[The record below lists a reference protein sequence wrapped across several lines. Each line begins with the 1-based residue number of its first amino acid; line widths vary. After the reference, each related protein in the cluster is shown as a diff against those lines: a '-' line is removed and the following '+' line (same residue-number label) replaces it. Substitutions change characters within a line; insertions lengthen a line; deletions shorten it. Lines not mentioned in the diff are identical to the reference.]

1 MKVNYNPGLLFQGR
15 LTCKG
20 KMAAMRKKHINKPF
34 SAEESRKLLGTS
46 DISGEYDSEPTMTR
60 MFNVDTNKIVGIDM
74 ASIHFVSD
82 DNKIFG
88 ALSYQPKNAT
98 EVEKKLNYIVAL
110 NAYNTAHQNDIETEI
125 VF

>member
-1 MKVNYNPGLLFQGR
+1 MKVNFNPNLLFQGR
-15 LTCKG
+15 ITCKG
-20 KMAAMRKKHINKPF
+20 SMCAMRKKHINSPF
-34 SAEESRKLLGTS
+34 SVEESKKLLGTS
-46 DISGEYDSEPTMTR
+46 DFPGEYDSEPTMKR
-60 MFNVDTNKIVGIDM
+60 LFSVDTNKIVGIDS

-98 EVEKKLNYIVAL
+98 EVERKLNYMIAL